1 MGPDAPIQNVDYWQ
15 AVTPAYFD
23 TMRIRLIEGR
33 FLDQRDGS
41 GAQPVVVINQALA
54 RHFYGDQS
62 PIGRRVRSGAQDPWR
77 TIVGVVADVK
87 NAGLDQAA
95 GTELYFPFAQ
105 NPPYGFGL
113 RNFFVA
119 LRTSGDPMSMNAG
132 ARQAINGLDP
142 ALPISNVR
150 TMDEVSALAEARPRF
165 LTMLLGLFS
174 ALALVLAAVGIYGLM
189 SYSVTQRTNEIG
201 IRMALGA
208 PRGRVLGLVL
218 GYGMRLTLIGM
229 AVGLGGA
236 IGLTRLMSSLL
247 FGVTATDVTT
257 FITVPLALAAVALGA
272 CLVPARRATRV
283 DPIVALRYE

>member
-1 MGPDAPIQNVDYWQ
+1 
-15 AVTPAYFD
+15 
-23 TMRIRLIEGR
+23 
-33 FLDQRDGS
+33 
-41 GAQPVVVINQALA
+41 
-54 RHFYGDQS
+54 
-62 PIGRRVRSGAQDPWR
+62 
-77 TIVGVVADVK
+77 
-87 NAGLDQAA
+87 
-95 GTELYFPFAQ
+95 
-105 NPPYGFGL
+105 
-113 RNFFVA
+113 
-119 LRTSGDPMSMNAG
+119 
-132 ARQAINGLDP
+132 
-142 ALPISNVR
+142 
-150 TMDEVSALAEARPRF
+150 
-165 LTMLLGLFS
+165 LLGLFS

-189 SYSVTQRTNEIG
+189 AYSVTQRTNEIG